1 MPSQTL
7 FSVFMVHRSLIMM
20 SEGLFCS
27 NSILDSFLTYLWPL
41 VHLQY
46 LTNVCGLPGEFA
58 LAVRKK
64 IFMIMG
70 SLDSESLIMAI
81 YHVQRVCES
90 QVELMEML
98 VRALKPLFEPSLIP
112 KLTPLVA
119 LDEAYAQK
127 VLMGLFSTPAPPID
141 VKPLSLET
149 TESYIVA
156 QLDLLYWSMLA
167 AGGAPLASLPR
178 MQFLSPLPPELQPDF
193 AIVAGGTTVQ
203 CHSWILYGRWPW
215 FRRLISSGLAESSS
229 MTMSL
234 PDDCWSLN
242 TVKAFLRYL
251 YTNSVDL
258 FESGSSAN
266 ELLETARLF
275 DLLDIDNNPTPGFSA
290 LIEHCNAPYSTN
302 PTVKTAVSSYQRL
315 LLYGSSSQRKH
326 LRKYISQSIDS
337 IMSDDKLCAEFAT
350 LGAKVCAQILFQS
363 YERDFPSGASTSS
376 NSGLAPNN
384 NPGSSLT
391 FSSSSS
397 RKKDSKR
404 EKSPSGS
411 KSPKSG
417 DERQRSLDRDY
428 KRTSP
433 TQSTPDSP
441 SSSNAGPKRPSDVP
455 R

>member
-1 MPSQTL
+1 MA
-7 FSVFMVHRSLIMM
+7 I
-20 SEGLFCS
+20 
-27 NSILDSFLTYLWPL
+27 
-41 VHLQY
+41 
-46 LTNVCGLPGEFA
+46 
-58 LAVRKK
+58 RKK

-70 SLDSESLIMAI
+70 SLDSEALIRAI

-119 LDEAYAQK
+119 LDEVYAQK
-127 VLMGLFSTPAPPID
+127 VLMGLFSTPAPPVD

-167 AGGAPLASLPR
+167 ASGAPLAQLPR
-178 MQFLSPLPPELQPDF
+178 MQFLTPLPQELQPDF
-193 AIVAGGTTVQ
+193 VINAGGTAVQ

-229 MTMSL
+229 MSMSL

-275 DLLDIDNNPTPGFSA
+275 DLLDVDNNPTPGFSS
-290 LIEHCNAPYSTN
+290 LIEHCSAPYSTN
-302 PTVKTAVSSYQRL
+302 PTIKTAVSSYQRL
-315 LLYGSSSQRKH
+315 LLYGSSSQRKI
-326 LRKYISQSIDS
+326 LRKFIAQNIVQ
-337 IMSDDKLCAEFAT
+337 IMADEKLCAEFAS
-350 LGAKVCAQILFQS
+350 LGPKVCSMILFQS
-363 YERDFPSGASTSS
+363 HDRDFPSGLAISSSSLSPPSGSNSNSTSS
-376 NSGLAPNN
+376 SN
-384 NPGSSLT
+384 T
-391 FSSSSS
+391 IS
-397 RKKDSKR
+397 RKKDGKR
-404 EKSPSGS
+404 EKSPAGT
-411 KSPKSG
+411 KSPKE
-417 DERQRSLDRDY
+417 ERRTLDQSDSY

-433 TQSTPDSP
+433 PQSNAEPT
-441 SSSNAGPKRPSDVP
+441 SSSSKRRLSSDEEKKV
-455 R
+455 